1 MSRVFS
7 SKKSSVVTQR
17 QFHDFSYKQGCR
29 VATRSSG
36 TLTTDFEDGILVD
49 GIQLAT
55 GNRILIKDQTVP
67 TENGIYTV
75 NSSGTPTRA
84 EDFNDNA
91 EVDNGAFIFVSEG
104 NHNGDRSFVL
114 SHGDSPV
121 KLGITPLNFHEIT
134 SIPENNSVTT
144 KKIHDLAVTT
154 AKINTDAVTT
164 AKILDANV
172 TTDKI
177 ANDAVTTVKI
187 ADANVTN
194 GKLANNAVS
203 IHKIANY
210 AGGEITEPAQQV
222 LAYNASGVGW
232 FNVANVCFLEGT
244 KITLPNH
251 KIKNIEDLTLEDE
264 ILTYNIEGLSEIRNK
279 NIISQWSNN
288 NMKGE
293 FSKSG
298 IRNIWINPTDSYLE
312 INGKLNVTKH
322 HLIHFRRGN
331 RGGKDCD
338 KDCDKDYRYYFN
350 FADNLMLGDELL
362 TDKRLYEKIETIK
375 EFKENINVYN
385 IELDKDQTYFAEN
398 YLVHHYCKLCSG
410 YANII

>member
-1 MSRVFS
+1 M
-7 SKKSSVVTQR
+7 
-17 QFHDFSYKQGCR
+17 
-29 VATRSSG
+29 TRGTIKVGGDGDAPTDLDAKTSG
-36 TLTTDFEDGILVD
+36 KILVGD
-49 GIQLAT
+49 GTDLLSVSVSGDATLA
-55 GNRILIKDQTVP
+55 
-67 TENGIYTV
+67 
-75 NSSGTPTRA
+75 SG
-84 EDFNDNA
+84 
-91 EVDNGAFIFVSEG
+91 GALTIA
-104 NHNGDRSFVL
+104 D
-114 SHGDSPV
+114 
-121 KLGITPLNFHEIT
+121 
-134 SIPENNSVTT
+134 
-144 KKIHDLAVTT
+144 
-154 AKINTDAVTT
+154 DAVTT

-172 TTDKI
+172 TNGKI
-177 ANDAVTTVKI
+177 AN
-187 ADANVTN
+187 
-194 GKLANNAVS
+194 GAVS
-203 IHKIANY
+203 LAKIENY
-210 AGGEITEPAQQV
+210 VNGEITEPADQV
-222 LAYNASGVGW
+222 LAHNASGVGW

-264 ILTYNIEGLSEIRNK
+264 ILTYDIEGLSEIRNK
-279 NIISQWSNN
+279 NIISQWSTN

-312 INGKLNVTKH
+312 INRKLNVTKH

-331 RGGKDCD
+331 HGS